1 MHTVRLAFLATCL
14 LAVSV
19 SAQARQ
25 AFESTGNR
33 ALGMGGAFVG
43 VSSDTTAT
51 FWNPGGMAV
60 GGPSPGGTFGW
71 LRFQSRNR
79 DNVATPGA
87 AMQESAFTSFGGGPI
102 GFAYG
107 KFQTTGLFNNVNG
120 ILTAQTLHVSQ
131 FGGTILQSMTK
142 GLIIG
147 TTLKLM
153 RGYSASAP
161 VTNVD
166 VDEALKAG
174 ADLSGDSVN
183 KFDYDIGI
191 MMQAPKVRIG
201 VTLKNMQQPSFP
213 SSAGTAIVLPRHSRI
228 GLAVIPTAGLTLAM
242 DLDLDKAETLNGL
255 RRMIAFGGETRMG
268 SHVLARGG
276 IRWSLEGERRRVGS
290 AGVSF
295 QLKKGF
301 WLDSQYTQGDY
312 GGDRGYGVTLR
323 AGV

>member
-1 MHTVRLAFLATCL
+1 MLRARIALLATCVL
-14 LAVSV
+14 MVSA

-79 DNVATPGA
+79 DNAATPGA

-102 GFAYG
+102 GFCFG
-107 KFQTTGLFNNVNG
+107 KFQTTGLFNDVNG
-120 ILTAQTLHVSQ
+120 TLTAQTLHVSQ
-131 FGGTILQSMTK
+131 FGGTILQSITK
-142 GLIIG
+142 GLILG

-153 RGYSASAP
+153 KGYSASAP
-161 VTNVD
+161 VTNLD

-174 ADLSGDSVN
+174 ANLSGDSVN
-183 KFDYDIGI
+183 KFDYDIGV
-191 MMQAPKVRIG
+191 MMDAPHVRIG
-201 VTLKNMQQPSFP
+201 WTMKNLQQPSFP
-213 SSAGTAIVLPRHSRI
+213 SSAGTAIVLKRHSRI
-228 GLAVIPTAGLTLAM
+228 GLAVLPTTGVTLAM

-255 RRMIAFGGETRMG
+255 RRMIAFGGETLLG
-268 SHVLARGG
+268 THVALRGG
-276 IRWSLEGERRRVGS
+276 IRWSLEGDRRRVGS
-290 AGVSF
+290 AGVSY